1 VDSRGIL
8 IEHPQPGTGTGRREL
23 WDRICP
29 DVLLVKIIPGTK
41 PELFEEIPRLGYR
54 GVVVEAFGVGG
65 MHFLHRNLIDKLA
78 MLCGRGITVL
88 VISQCLYDSID
99 LSRYEAGVRLPPQ
112 VLSGYDMT
120 TEAAVTKLMWVL
132 GQTGD
137 PGEIA
142 AMMGVSFCGE
152 F

>member
-1 VDSRGIL
+1 M
-8 IEHPQPGTGTGRREL
+8 PGTR
-23 WDRICP
+23 
-29 DVLLVKIIPGTK
+29 
-41 PELFEEIPRLGYR
+41 PELFDHFLDLGCR

-65 MHFLHRNLIDKLA
+65 MHFLNRNLIDKLET
-78 MLCGRGITVL
+78 LCSRGVTVL

-99 LSRYEAGVRLPPQ
+99 LSRYEPGARLPPQ

-142 AMMGVSFCGE
+142 ALFRTPLCGE
-152 F
+152 FLPPA